1 MLEKK
6 HSWKIGLSVAAI
18 SLVMLLVGVH
28 IILGNQLNMKNIFA
42 FIGLSLLLGVLA
54 LMLIYFSYKL
64 TFGFF
69 MLGLAIG
76 FFEMYRIFWNG
87 MSGWGDLIGILSLFM
102 WVIIGLG
109 SGILAQLGY
118 YIYNKKR

>member
-6 HSWKIGLSVAAI
+6 HSWKIGLGVAII
-18 SLVMLLVGVH
+18 SLIMLLVGVRTV
-28 IILGNQLNMKNIFA
+28 LGNQLNLKNIIA
-42 FIGLSLLLGVLA
+42 FIGFSLLAGAIA

-69 MLGLAIG
+69 MLGLVIG

-118 YIYNKKR
+118 YIYKKKR